1 MITMLNLLTWKFFL
15 IYLIRE
21 SLLNIDVC
29 SADDY
34 LSWIKE
40 NELKIKLGLRQDIRY
55 PFIDLK
61 KWLASL
67 IK

>member
-1 MITMLNLLTWKFFL
+1 MKFLKKYYLKMITMLNLLTWKFFL

-34 LSWIKE
+34 LS
-40 NELKIKLGLRQDIRY
+40 
-55 PFIDLK
+55 
-61 KWLASL
+61 
-67 IK
+67 